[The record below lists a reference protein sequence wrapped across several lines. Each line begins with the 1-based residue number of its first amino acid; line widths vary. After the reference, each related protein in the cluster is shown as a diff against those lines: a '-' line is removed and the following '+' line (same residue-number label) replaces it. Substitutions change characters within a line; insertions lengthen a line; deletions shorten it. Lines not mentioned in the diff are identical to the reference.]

1 LDFENREEL
10 HRRNFTAWKFRKNW
24 KFKGSIMSVPRLYT
38 YFRSGAAQRV
48 RIGLELKGVA
58 YESVPVHLVRNGG
71 EHLLPAFKA
80 INPQARV
87 PVLEL
92 RDGTTLAQSPAIL
105 EYLEETIP
113 QPPFLPFGPV
123 ARAKVRRVAAIIGCD
138 IHPLNNVG
146 PLNELRQ
153 SGWSDVQVAAWI
165 SKWITLGLETVEQLI
180 GDEKWCFGNEPGLA
194 DIYLAPQL
202 YSARRFKVP
211 FDHLRRITR
220 VANLTDEHPAF
231 RAAAPEN
238 QPDAE

>member
-1 LDFENREEL
+1 LLDFENREEL

-48 RIGLELKGVA
+48 RIGLEL
-58 YESVPVHLVRNGG
+58 
-71 EHLLPAFKA
+71 F
-80 INPQARV
+80 
-87 PVLEL
+87 
-92 RDGTTLAQSPAIL
+92 
-105 EYLEETIP
+105 
-113 QPPFLPFGPV
+113 
-123 ARAKVRRVAAIIGCD
+123 
-138 IHPLNNVG
+138 
-146 PLNELRQ
+146 
-153 SGWSDVQVAAWI
+153 
-165 SKWITLGLETVEQLI
+165 
-180 GDEKWCFGNEPGLA
+180 A